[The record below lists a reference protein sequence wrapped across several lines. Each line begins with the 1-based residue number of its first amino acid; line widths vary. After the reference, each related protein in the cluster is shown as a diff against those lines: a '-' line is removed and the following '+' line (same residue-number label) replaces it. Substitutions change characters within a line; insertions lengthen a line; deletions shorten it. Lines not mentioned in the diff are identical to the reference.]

1 MAEQIIHWYP
11 GHMKK
16 TERQIAA
23 SLGLVDIVIEILD
36 ARCPL
41 ASQNPNIVALTKGK
55 PRLVLLNKCDLA
67 DASVTKLWTEH
78 FKAKGI
84 PALAVNCQK
93 NIGLNGIKDVIS
105 DRLYLLIKNR
115 KKRGISGMPIRAMVL
130 GIPNVGKSS
139 LINALSKTASTK
151 VENRPGV
158 TRGKQWI
165 SAFGMEFLDTPGIL
179 WHKLDD
185 QLAAQRLAFCA
196 AVKDAVMDTEEL
208 AAQLIETLSELYP
221 ALLSERY
228 DGSMTLEAIAKARG
242 FLMKGGE
249 PDTERAANILLAE
262 FRNGKIGRIS
272 LEKP

>member
-1 MAEQIIHWYP
+1 
-11 GHMKK
+11 MKK
-16 TERQIAA
+16 TERQISA
-23 SLGLVDIVIEILD
+23 SLGLVDIIIEILD

-41 ASQNPNIVALTKGK
+41 SSQNPNIGSLTKGK
-55 PRLVLLNKCDLA
+55 PRLVLLNKSDLA
-67 DASVTKLWTEH
+67 DASVTKQWIEY
-78 FKAKGI
+78 FKEKGI
-84 PALAVNCQK
+84 PALSVNCQK
-93 NIGLNGIKDVIS
+93 NIGIGGIKEAINNK
-105 DRLYLLIKNR
+105 LYLLIENR

-139 LINALSKTASTK
+139 FINSLSKTSSTK

-185 QLAAQRLAFCA
+185 QTAAQRLAFCA

-208 AAQLIETLSELYP
+208 AVELVRTLGELYP

-228 DGSMTLEAIAKARG
+228 GESTSLEDIAKARS
-242 FLMKGGE
+242 FLVKGGE
-249 PDTERAANILLAE
+249 ADTERAANILLAE
-262 FRNGKIGRIS
+262 FRNGKIGRVS
-272 LEKP
+272 LETP